1 MKGEPRRK
9 ILRLYNNH
17 LTMKIHWLGLIIMAV
32 LCIAMDV
39 YICRRLSR
47 NGYRMAMW
55 FNALLAA
62 LSAGLVIAIG
72 VMPMS
77 SATMPNSTFAACQY
91 MLYTF
96 FSILAPKTLGML
108 VYGIG
113 RWTIRRWAAMCSFIV
128 AALVFG
134 VMWWGAIVT
143 PGTLEVK
150 EVELEFANLPDAF
163 DGYRIVQWSDAH
175 LGTYNGRTAIV
186 EKQIDAINDLKADMI
201 CFTGDLVSR
210 ETNEALPY
218 RDLLARL
225 HAPDGVY
232 SVLGNHDYDNYVLW
246 EDEKD
251 KLEDRKALCDLQAA
265 AGWRLLNDEY
275 AVIKRGDQQI
285 VLIGT
290 ENYGDRPGE
299 KQGSLVKA
307 YSGLKDGNFKI
318 QLQHNPYAWRANTLT
333 NSNIDLMLAGHT
345 HAFQMMLTLGQWR
358 LSPARLR
365 YKEWGGAYSE
375 GGRWLYVN
383 IGTGMVGPPMRIGA
397 TPEITLITLKKK
409 K

>member
-1 MKGEPRRK
+1 
-9 ILRLYNNH
+9 
-17 LTMKIHWLGLIIMAV
+17 MKIHWVGLIIMAV

-39 YICRRLSR
+39 YICRRLGR
-47 NGYRMAMW
+47 NGYRWAMRL
-55 FNALLAA
+55 NALLVL
-62 LSAGLVIAIG
+62 LSAALVIALG
-72 VMPMS
+72 VLPLS
-77 SATMPNSTFAACQY
+77 NAATPNSTFVTCQY

-96 FSILAPKTLGML
+96 FAILVPKAVGIL
-108 VYGIG
+108 VYGIL
-113 RWTIRRWAAMCSFIV
+113 RWAKRRWAALCAFIV
-128 AALVFG
+128 AALLFG

-143 PGTLEVK
+143 PRQIEVR
-150 EVELEFANLPDAF
+150 EVEMEFANLPDAF

-175 LGTYNGRTAIV
+175 LGTYNGHTAIV
-186 EKQIDAINDLKADMI
+186 EKQVNAINALHPDMI

-218 RDLLARL
+218 RELLAKLYAR
-225 HAPDGVY
+225 DGVF
-232 SVLGNHDYDNYVLW
+232 SVLGNHDYDNYAQW
-246 EDEKD
+246 DDENA
-251 KLEDRKALCDLQAA
+251 KLADRKALCDLQAE
-265 AGWRLLNDEY
+265 AGWRLLNNEY
-275 AVIKRGDQQI
+275 ALIKRGDDQI

-299 KQGSLVKA
+299 KRGNLARA
-307 YSGLKDGNFKI
+307 YAGLHDSNFKI

-345 HAFQMMLTLGQWR
+345 HAWQFMLSLGNWR
-358 LSPARLR
+358 WSPAVMR
-365 YKEWGGAYSE
+365 YPEWGGAYNE
-375 GGRWLYVN
+375 GNRWLYVN

>member
-1 MKGEPRRK
+1 
-9 ILRLYNNH
+9 
-17 LTMKIHWLGLIIMAV
+17 MAV

-39 YICRRLSR
+39 YICRRLNR
-47 NGYRMAMW
+47 NGYRWSMW
-55 FNALLAA
+55 FNILLALLAA
-62 LSAGLVIAIG
+62 VLVVAIG
-72 VMPMS
+72 VLPMS
-77 SATMPNSTFAACQY
+77 SATMPNGTFVTCQY

-96 FSILAPKTLGML
+96 FAILAPKATGMM
-108 VYGIG
+108 VYGLM
-113 RWTIRRWAAMCSFIV
+113 RWIKRRWAALCSFIV
-128 AALVFG
+128 AALIFG

-143 PGTLEVK
+143 PSTIEVK

-186 EKQIDAINDLKADMI
+186 EKQINAINALNADII

-218 RDLLARL
+218 RELLAQL
-225 HAPDGVY
+225 HAPDGIY
-232 SVLGNHDYDNYVLW
+232 SVLGNHDYDNYVKW
-246 EDEKD
+246 EDENA
-251 KLEDRKALCDLQAA
+251 KLADRRALCDLQAE
-265 AGWRLLNDEY
+265 AGWHLLNDEY
-275 AVIKRGDQQI
+275 AIIKRDNQQI

-299 KQGSLVKA
+299 KRGNLAKA
-307 YSGLKDGNFKI
+307 YSGLRDRNFKI
-318 QLQHNPYAWRANTLT
+318 LLQHNPYAWRANTLT

-345 HAFQMMLTLGQWR
+345 HAWQFMIKLGNWR
-358 LSPARLR
+358 WSPASIS
-365 YKEWGGAYSE
+365 YPEWGGAYNE
-375 GGRWLYVN
+375 GNRWLYVN

-409 K
+409 S